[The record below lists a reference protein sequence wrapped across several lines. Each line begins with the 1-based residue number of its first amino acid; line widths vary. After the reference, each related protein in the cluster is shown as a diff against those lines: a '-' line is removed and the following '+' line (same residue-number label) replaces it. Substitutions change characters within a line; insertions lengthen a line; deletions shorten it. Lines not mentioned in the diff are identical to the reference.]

1 MAADGDPM
9 EPDWRLPVAP
19 PLPPMLATP
28 GGDAVPQDPTLA
40 FEPKWDGFRALVF
53 RSGDRVVLQGRG
65 GDDLAYAFPEVV
77 RAVARELPA
86 HVALDGEIVI
96 IRDGALDFSALGT
109 RLRPRS
115 ESASILRLADTSPA
129 TLVVFDILALDDRL
143 LIDAPY
149 LERRRVLESLA
160 LRGSDIRLT
169 PMTRDHAEAARW
181 FVDVEGAGLDG
192 LIAKDVGAA
201 YQPGKRAMT
210 KIKHRRTLDAVVA
223 GWRPHA
229 KDPDEVGSLLL
240 GLHDDRGRLH
250 HVGAVS
256 GLSASRRRELT
267 EDLRPLRIAED
278 GDHPWRPR
286 DDDIADDVRRP
297 GGINRWSRGRDKPWH
312 ALRPE
317 RVAEVAYD
325 QFEGARR
332 VGDAAPVGIPR
343 LRHLAA
349 WVRWRPDRSPE
360 SCTYAQVP
368 EVRPM
373 DIAEVLA
380 LGDPLPR

>member
-1 MAADGDPM
+1 MDS
-9 EPDWRLPVAP
+9 DWDLPIVP
-19 PLPPMLATP
+19 PLLPMLAAP
-28 GGDAVPQDPTLA
+28 GGDTVPENPALA

-53 RSGDRVVLQGRG
+53 RSADRVVLQGRG
-65 GDDLAYAFPEVV
+65 GEDLAYAFPEVV
-77 RAVARELPA
+77 RAVARDLPSY
-86 HVALDGEIVI
+86 VVLDGEIVV

-115 ESASILRLADTSPA
+115 ESASILRLADSSPA
-129 TLVVFDILALDDRL
+129 TLIAFDVLALGDRL
-143 LIDAPY
+143 LVDAPY

-192 LIAKDVGAA
+192 LIAKDVEAT
-201 YQPGKRAMT
+201 YKPGKRAMT

-229 KDPDEVGSLLL
+229 KEPDEVGSLLL
-240 GLHDDRGRLH
+240 GLHDDLGRLH
-250 HVGAVS
+250 HIGAVS

-267 EDLRPLRIAED
+267 DDLRSMRIGD
-278 GDHPWRPR
+278 DIDHPWRPR
-286 DDDIADDVRRP
+286 DGETPDDVRRP
-297 GGINRWSRGRDKPWH
+297 GGINRWSRGREKPWH

-325 QFEGARR
+325 QFEGALRA
-332 VGDAAPVGIPR
+332 GQGSPAGLPR

-380 LGDPLPR
+380 LGDHPPR